1 MEQRKTRELKLW
13 QRKNIEK
20 YRKEYEQCL
29 KNVGTAHKAAMH
41 QDDESSTQVKA
52 MKQRTCTAEQSFL
65 AAGRTQKNSLIN
77 IKERKTVSMQTDI
90 NPLTT
95 TYNESNKKTLQL
107 LDTKSIPSVEVGLG
121 HRPDHVNP
129 DNPVIKYNPV
139 LSKRILSSTDDEEEI
154 KVLNNI
160 TKEENKRKYSR
171 DGRDKH
177 NLNFN
182 YDLPWSDYPQDI
194 SFNQVSE
201 LILKHQRPA
210 LTEALNYSNALSSSR
225 SLMDRE
231 KLEQLGVEPA
241 LKPYYVPIG
250 DPFSKQPLFL
260 KQFQPSNQVAN
271 TIDQAKQK
279 NQNNLIRIEKHKNTR
294 QHK

>member
-1 MEQRKTRELKLW
+1 MEQRKTRELKQW
-13 QRKNIEK
+13 QRKNVEK
-20 YRKEYEQCL
+20 YRKEYEKCL

-41 QDDESSTQVKA
+41 QGDESPTQVKA
-52 MKQRTCTAEQSFL
+52 MNQRTCAAEQSC
-65 AAGRTQKNSLIN
+65 AGKIQNNSLIN
-77 IKERKTVSMQTDI
+77 IKERRTVSMQTEI

-95 TYNESNKKTLQL
+95 TYNDSNTKTLQV
-107 LDTKSIPSVEVGLG
+107 LDNISIPSVEVVLG

-129 DNPVIKYNPV
+129 DNPIIKYNPV
-139 LSKRILSSTDDEEEI
+139 LSKTILSSTDDEEEI
-154 KVLNNI
+154 KVLTNI
-160 TKEENKRKYSR
+160 TKEENKRNDSR
-171 DGRDKH
+171 DARDKH

-182 YDLPWSDYPQDI
+182 YDLPWSDYKYTYYPQDI

-210 LTEALNYSNALSSSR
+210 LTKSLNYSSALNSSR

-231 KLEQLGVEPA
+231 KLEHLVEPA
-241 LKPYYVPIG
+241 LKPYYYPIV
-250 DPFSKQPLFL
+250 DPFSKQP
-260 KQFQPSNQVAN
+260 QFQPSNQEAN

-279 NQNNLIRIEKHKNTR
+279 NQNDLIRIEKHKNRR